1 MKAKPA
7 IDNGTKVY
15 MIFHDCLCYVTVDY
29 SSDDNPT
36 TYHVENSEVFFTEDD
51 IGKTVFF
58 NEEDAKRVM
67 NNLLEGEH
75 ATDTREFDGK
85 TAIEIYRTDMLKLLH
100 KAIDNIGSTGYTAE
114 AAAYAN
120 GYQAG
125 LERAIDILE
134 DNWREYDG

>member
-7 IDNGTKVY
+7 IENGTKVY

-58 NEEDAKRVM
+58 NEENARRAMKLSVKKFHFSASWA
-67 NNLLEGEH
+67 GEQV
-75 ATDTREFDGK
+75 AETREFDIK
-85 TAIEIYRTDMLKLLH
+85 SDEDAVPWEEALTAARRLAQQNDGELNMLEYMRTC
-100 KAIDNIGSTGYTAE
+100 
-114 AAAYAN
+114 
-120 GYQAG
+120 
-125 LERAIDILE
+125 
-134 DNWREYDG
+134 